1 MLLINFFSEIIS
13 TSKVKMKEKNPH
25 LNQPRGN
32 DEAQQEEGPGEA
44 LQEEGP
50 GEALQEEGPGE
61 AQQEGLDEAQQEDRE
76 KKNTYST
83 KRRGR
88 NFYCRLEAS
97 M

>member
-32 DEAQQEEGPGEA
+32 DEAQ
-44 LQEEGP
+44 QEEGP

>member
-1 MLLINFFSEIIS
+1 
-13 TSKVKMKEKNPH
+13 MKEKNPH

-32 DEAQQEEGPGEA
+32 DEAQ
-44 LQEEGP
+44 QEEGP